1 MAKKEGIAIAK
12 RVKIS
17 KSQQTM
23 LGAVAC
29 ASLILGVCLVF
40 SVYFLKYIKFNSVV
54 ISEKNKAI
62 EGYSSAIE
70 NIGICKAPSGK
81 IYTVSELESCEP
93 DDEELT
99 YLGTDT
105 LRYKVIME
113 LSKNKNLESVARKG
127 LSICF
132 VDSSTNQKVS
142 VEDLIEDYRMQTS
155 EKEKAAYLE
164 RIAMCSALRVIPDA
178 LPSAANPL
186 AVGASLNKIFTM
198 SQYVPDGITPQEVG
212 ESTMEGIGSIGIN
225 LQIESSADNTMK
237 VLSDLEKS
245 IREYN
250 IKSATIE
257 RSGGSLKLEA
267 TAEAYY
273 TETSS
278 LNEILEEVTGS
289 GKIIKNVDVE
299 EEAE

>member
-1 MAKKEGIAIAK
+1 MAKKQGMAIAK

-17 KSQQTM
+17 KSQQVM

-40 SVYFLKYIKFNSVV
+40 SVYFLKYIKFNSKV

-62 EGYSSAIE
+62 EGYSSAIK
-70 NIGICKAPSGK
+70 NIGVCKAPSGK
-81 IYTVSELESCEP
+81 LYTVSELESCEP
-93 DDEELT
+93 DDEDLSR
-99 YLGTDT
+99 LGTDT

-113 LSKNKNLESVARKG
+113 LSKNENLESVARKG

-132 VDSSTNQKVS
+132 DSSSNQKVS
-142 VEDLIEDYRMQTS
+142 VEELIEKYRMQTS

-198 SQYVPDGITPQEVG
+198 SSYVPEGITPKETS
-212 ESTMEGIGSIGIN
+212 ESSMDGIGSIGIN
-225 LQIESSADNTMK
+225 LQIESSADNTMT
-237 VLSDLEKS
+237 VLNNLEKS

-250 IKSATIE
+250 IKTAKIE

-273 TETSS
+273 TEASS
-278 LNEILEEVTGS
+278 LNEVLEEVRGN
-289 GKIIKNVDVE
+289 GKVIKNVSGEDDL
-299 EEAE
+299 

>member
-12 RVKIS
+12 KVRIS

-81 IYTVSELESCEP
+81 IYTVSELENCEP
-93 DDEELT
+93 DDEELS

-113 LSKNKNLESVARKG
+113 LSKNKNLESVARNG
-127 LSICF
+127 LS
-132 VDSSTNQKVS
+132 TW
-142 VEDLIEDYRMQTS
+142 
-155 EKEKAAYLE
+155 KE
-164 RIAMCSALRVIPDA
+164 LRC
-178 LPSAANPL
+178 
-186 AVGASLNKIFTM
+186 
-198 SQYVPDGITPQEVG
+198 
-212 ESTMEGIGSIGIN
+212 
-225 LQIESSADNTMK
+225 
-237 VLSDLEKS
+237 VL
-245 IREYN
+245 RY
-250 IKSATIE
+250 A
-257 RSGGSLKLEA
+257 
-267 TAEAYY
+267 
-273 TETSS
+273 
-278 LNEILEEVTGS
+278 
-289 GKIIKNVDVE
+289 
-299 EEAE
+299 